1 MTLKPSE
8 INTKNQS
15 QKSLKRC
22 LFFRLLMQIYKKNSL
37 KFFFVFYDRFVL
49 VWFYLNASLWYRCYY
64 WTLFVSHP
72 HAPFLSIKRKKIRN
86 KFSRSYKMSFCTK
99 YAFFLFILIYI
110 MINGTN
116 SFLNKFFFQ
125 PVVTGFLKKPQKLT
139 KAKLK
144 PKIFDNKF

>member
-1 MTLKPSE
+1 MTLKLSE

-22 LFFRLLMQIYKKNSL
+22 LFYRLLMQIYKKNSL

-86 KFSRSYKMSFCTK
+86 KFNRSYKMSFCTK
-99 YAFFLFILIYI
+99 YAFSYLSWYTLWSMVQTAFL
-110 MINGTN
+110 TN
-116 SFLNKFFFQ
+116 FFFNLSL
-125 PVVTGFLKKPQKLT
+125 PASSKSRK
-139 KAKLK
+139 
-144 PKIFDNKF
+144 N